1 MKTANT
7 VSVFRHNAMSWQWGA
22 ACVLLTASLCFSCSS
37 PSSERHSDGGREKTA
52 FQTSAAWRPEL
63 DVRSDVAIVYSVN
76 SHGNEGGKDVTS
88 FEQRADSWR
97 KRGYDVHYMTGMA
110 WGEYQDYFN
119 GSWDG
124 KTHFDEGQM
133 NAHGDT
139 IWHGPGVPYVVPTLN
154 FIEYMKQCHIKRAID
169 AGIDAIYLEEPEFW
183 AFAGYSE
190 AFKREW
196 KDYYGSEWKPQN
208 ESPES
213 LYLSN
218 KLKYHLFYR
227 ALDECF
233 SFAKEYGRSKG
244 MDVRC
249 YVPTHSLINYSQWNI
264 VSPEAS
270 LASLDCVDGYIAQVW
285 TGTSRVLNYFDG
297 KIGERVFETAYLE
310 YGTLYSMTEPTG
322 RKVFFLTDPIE
333 DRPRD
338 WKDYKQNYEATYV
351 AELLYPGNDNFEVM
365 PWPERIY
372 LGKYK
377 VSAASDSME
386 SISPAFATQMQIMV
400 NALND
405 MPKSDSRVSGSHGVS
420 VLMANSL
427 MFQRDEEKIKGYE
440 DPQLAD
446 YFGLA
451 MPFVKRGVPV
461 SMLHLEN
468 VAYEKTWADT
478 KVLLMTYSNMKPM
491 SEDCHA
497 HIARWVEN
505 GGTLVYVS
513 RDNDAFCR
521 VPEWWNSGT
530 NDFAAPSEHL
540 FGLMGMQRHPS
551 DGIYNV
557 GKGRV
562 CVIRQD
568 PKEFVMQA
576 DGDRAFVDLVSDL
589 YEKSADGEKILFKN
603 SFMVQRG
610 CYLAGAVMT
619 ESVSDEPLTLSGL
632 YIDLFDPQLGIV
644 QSKTVV
650 PGDRFFL
657 YDLSRASVDATPR
670 VLAGAARVYD
680 ETVGTRC
687 YSFTC
692 KSPAGT
698 DNVMRIL
705 LPSQPEEINV
715 EAADGLD
722 YAWDE
727 KSKTLLLT
735 FANDPDGVD
744 VIVKW

>member
-37 PSSERHSDGGREKTA
+37 PSSERQSDGGREKTA

-133 NAHGDT
+133 NVHGDT

-461 SMLHLEN
+461 SMLHNSCE
-468 VAYEKTWADT
+468 VKI
-478 KVLLMTYSNMKPM
+478 VL
-491 SEDCHA
+491 
-497 HIARWVEN
+497 
-505 GGTLVYVS
+505 
-513 RDNDAFCR
+513 
-521 VPEWWNSGT
+521 
-530 NDFAAPSEHL
+530 
-540 FGLMGMQRHPS
+540 
-551 DGIYNV
+551 
-557 GKGRV
+557 
-562 CVIRQD
+562 
-568 PKEFVMQA
+568 
-576 DGDRAFVDLVSDL
+576 
-589 YEKSADGEKILFKN
+589 
-603 SFMVQRG
+603 
-610 CYLAGAVMT
+610 
-619 ESVSDEPLTLSGL
+619 
-632 YIDLFDPQLGIV
+632 
-644 QSKTVV
+644 
-650 PGDRFFL
+650 
-657 YDLSRASVDATPR
+657 
-670 VLAGAARVYD
+670 
-680 ETVGTRC
+680 
-687 YSFTC
+687 
-692 KSPAGT
+692 
-698 DNVMRIL
+698 
-705 LPSQPEEINV
+705 
-715 EAADGLD
+715 
-722 YAWDE
+722 
-727 KSKTLLLT
+727 
-735 FANDPDGVD
+735 
-744 VIVKW
+744 